1 MMYEAQRSLPTWSW
15 RCVHACTSNTAATID
30 PRSEGGSCGAVSHSS
45 ASTRCARVRI
55 SMRTRGGTGSLSDVT
70 ICRSS
75 GAYTRPLFGST

>member
-1 MMYEAQRSLPTWSW
+1 
-15 RCVHACTSNTAATID
+15 
-30 PRSEGGSCGAVSHSS
+30 VSHSS